1 MAIEETRV
9 CSKCHIEK
17 PISGY
22 RYQSYIKQYRRD
34 CKQCSW
40 DSIKEWRLKN
50 LDHVRKKV
58 CQYYHENKE
67 RNRILVKVAEQYYND
82 GLLNAS
88 RGLFKSSL
96 KFCQQQQ
103 WEEGVNYAIKMIEEI
118 NNKIDAL
125 NKT

>member
-1 MAIEETRV
+1 MYSIENLR
-9 CSKCHIEK
+9 KNILKKEK
-17 PISGY
+17 EI
-22 RYQSYIKQYRRD
+22 
-34 CKQCSW
+34 
-40 DSIKEWRLKN
+40 LKREN
-50 LDHVRKKV
+50 
-58 CQYYHENKE
+58 ENKE

-88 RGLFKSSL
+88 RGLFKNSL